1 MGECNP
7 ICLNAKKRNEI
18 RKTLYDKIKWN
29 EIRKFIDN
37 SEETEYTVITEVVR

>member
-1 MGECNP
+1 MFEYE
-7 ICLNAKKRNEI
+7 IKKRNKI
-18 RKTLYDKIKWN
+18 RQTLYRKIKRN